1 MSSFASKFASLKKDN
16 KDKNTNK
23 PILTATLPVVN
34 KDNVKVLNKES
45 FKPNAYKEYLERKAK
60 KINENNGYNRD
71 QPTIKPPYQRASF
84 VDIQRS
90 KIVKTVPKPIPKV
103 VLKKGKFA
111 DTELSQQDHYKDINT
126 GEFVNKNGWKKYS
139 HNPKI
144 EINNTIKDPRYFDG
158 HYKRLF
164 KFAKNFKSIRKLK
177 PLHFKDIHFDDNT
190 KNIKPNDALI
200 IYPNEKA
207 IKNGDSDIEIEK
219 VGIMTYF
226 KDLIKN
232 ESIQI
237 EFIKKIE
244 SNESLVSM
252 NIFLVKFKNT
262 NKDDYNSCNT
272 FINNFSNA
280 IKINNIDFDYKIHD
294 ENVESE
300 IINWVIGKQNLK
312 LNMFEN
318 KAEVIPIKED
328 ENIDSEIIKFI
339 DNYNMQ
345 NAVMTVPKELQA
357 NCNNKPVLYLPLEF
371 LNKFEIPSF
380 DIKYSLKKEYNIND
394 YYLHKLGCFIPF
406 NNNKSL
412 NFIISNGLRVTSKY
426 KKMIKTIRFVYIPAK
441 NYMLNTEKSNN
452 ALINSMKPILD
463 NSQNDDIM
471 NKAVNSIVND
481 LISNIVLHLRDRV
494 ILPEIL
500 NNLKPENYDQEI
512 VKNSNKDDNLKN
524 TTFWDLLKKTS
535 SKKRKLDIKEQTNE
549 AKKIKYNDNEKFNEL
564 LPYFKESSSNYDIS
578 LLNEIIPTREI
589 LDEFIQY
596 CSNKEVKIDSSRLI
610 KKYEVFNKKQ
620 SILMK
625 LNLNITIDSSI
636 LPPPSQSTFSLG
648 FKKVS
653 SELKE
658 TYLPYKRQ
666 NGALKTLHIHTGDL
680 LINEENIF
688 TTQFIQKTSS
698 NIDNNR
704 NNRSNIRR
712 LQSNLQDNTND
723 AINNLLSKRKKSVMF
738 AKSSIHNWGLYT
750 QEPILSNEMIIEYVG
765 EVLRQSVSEKR
776 ERDYLNRGI
785 GSSYL
790 FRIDENTVIDAT
802 KIGGIAR
809 FINHSCDPN
818 CTAKI
823 IKVGKSKRIV
833 IYALR
838 DIMDNEELTY
848 DYKFEREINESE
860 RVKCLCG
867 AYNCKGYLN

>member
-16 KDKNTNK
+16 KDKNQHN
-23 PILTATLPVVN
+23 PILNATLPVV

-45 FKPNAYKEYLERKAK
+45 FKPNAYKEYLENKAK
-60 KINENNGYNRD
+60 LINENNGYNRD

-90 KIVKTVPKPIPKV
+90 RIVKNLNTTTSKV
-103 VLKKGKFA
+103 VLKKGKFE
-111 DTELSQQDHYKDINT
+111 DTELSHQDHYKNINT
-126 GEFVNKNGWKKYS
+126 GEFVNKGNWKKYS
-139 HNPKI
+139 LNPKI
-144 EINNTIKDPRYFDG
+144 EINNNIKDPRYFDG

-164 KFAKNFKSIRKLK
+164 RFGKNFKSMKKLK
-177 PLHFKDIHFDDNT
+177 SVSLKDIYFDKNT
-190 KNIKPNDALI
+190 KIIKPHNSII
-200 IYPNEKA
+200 IYPSEMA
-207 IKNGDSDIEIEK
+207 IRNGDADLEIDQNAISKYFEK
-219 VGIMTYF
+219 IIH
-226 KDLIKN
+226 KKN
-232 ESIQI
+232 II
-237 EFIKKIE
+237 IDNIKKIE
-244 SNESLVSM
+244 SNEALVSL
-252 NIFLVKFKNT
+252 NIFLITFKNQDE
-262 NKDDYNSCNT
+262 NDYNSTNS
-272 FINNFSNA
+272 FVSSFAHNIS
-280 IKINNIDFDYKIHD
+280 INNIAFTFRIHD
-294 ENVESE
+294 QTVEQD
-300 IINWVIGKQNLK
+300 IIDWVISKQNLK
-312 LNMFEN
+312 LSMFN
-318 KAEVIPIKED
+318 KDNEVKSVKQMK
-328 ENIDSEIIKFI
+328 NIDAEIVNFI
-339 DNYNMQ
+339 NDYITNNPS
-345 NAVMTVPKELQA
+345 VSVPKELQA

-380 DIKYSLKKEYNIND
+380 DVKYSLKKEYNIND

-412 NFIISNGLRVTSKY
+412 NFIVSNGLKVTSKY
-426 KKMIKTIRFVYIPAK
+426 SKAIKTLRFVYIPAK
-441 NYMLNTEKSNN
+441 NYLLNIEKSNN
-452 ALINSMKPILD
+452 FLINSIKPSLD
-463 NSQNDDIM
+463 STSSNNVD
-471 NKAVNSIVND
+471 KAVNVILND
-481 LISNIVLHLRDRV
+481 LIDSVVSHLRDRV
-494 ILPEIL
+494 ILPEII

-512 VKNSNKDDNLKN
+512 INNSMKDDNLKIK
-524 TTFWDLLKKTS
+524 TFWDLLKNS
-535 SKKRKLDIKEQTNE
+535 NSKKRKLESKEKPTDVKRIKF
-549 AKKIKYNDNEKFNEL
+549 NDNESFNYL
-564 LPYFKESSSNYDIS
+564 LSYFKGSSFACDIS
-578 LLNEIIPTREI
+578 LLNDTLPTREL

-596 CSNKEVKIDSSRLI
+596 CDNKGIECDGDRLI
-610 KKYEVFNKKQ
+610 KKFEVFKKKQ
-620 SILMK
+620 AILKK
-625 LNLNITIDSSI
+625 LNLNMSIDDSL
-636 LPPPSQSTFSLG
+636 LPPSSQSTFSLG
-648 FKKVS
+648 FRKVS

-658 TYLPYKRQ
+658 SYLPYKRQ

-680 LINEENIF
+680 LVDDENGF
-688 TTQFIQKTSS
+688 TTQFIQKHSS
-698 NIDNNR
+698 PVDNNR

-712 LQSNLQDNTND
+712 LHSNALDNTND
-723 AINNLLSKRKKSVMF
+723 AINNILSKRKKSVMF

-750 QEPILSNEMIIEYVG
+750 QEPILCNEMIIEYVG

-867 AYNCKGYLN
+867 SANCKGYLN